1 MLADAGYRSES
12 NLQDLKARGI
22 DGVVAVGREKS
33 GTPKAPDPSHEATCR
48 MARKMKTKRGQANY
62 RKRKYLAEPPFAW
75 IKRVMGFGQF
85 SLRGVGNVESEWDLA
100 CLAANLK
107 RMHGMMVWE

>member
-1 MLADAGYRSES
+1 
-12 NLQDLKARGI
+12 
-22 DGVVAVGREKS
+22 
-33 GTPKAPDPSHEATCR
+33 
-48 MARKMKTKRGQANY
+48 
-62 RKRKYLAEPPFAW
+62 
-75 IKRVMGFGQF
+75 MGFGQF